1 MSHKV
6 KFFKQVEKG
15 IELASQ
21 YVDYPRDLIEQVLQ
35 NNSIIHLSF
44 PIKRDDGSIE
54 VIEAWRSQHSHHRTP
69 CKGGIRYA
77 EIADED
83 EVRALAALM
92 SYKCA
97 IVDVPFGGAKGAVK
111 INTKN
116 YSDREI
122 ERITRRMTFELHKH
136 NFIGPG
142 IDVPAPDY
150 GSSGRE
156 MAWIS
161 DTYRT
166 LSNDI
171 NGHGCVTGK
180 PVSQGGIRGRTE
192 ATGLGVAYGL
202 REFCKNELLMDKL
215 NLKTGIANKVIAVQG
230 FGNVGYHTAKYV
242 SEMRAKVIAVSE
254 YEGIVVNPEGLDIEA
269 LLAHRTEHKTMK
281 GFAGGSFSED
291 RNSVFTMECDIL
303 VPAALEAQITIDNWQ
318 DVKAKIIGEAANG
331 PVTFDASQKL
341 YEKGVA
347 VIPDTYLNA
356 GGVTVSYFEWVKN
369 LSHIRFGRIENQFNQ
384 RGFDN
389 LVNLISDFT
398 NKKMDTCLVE
408 KYSQEGDEVS
418 LVHSGLEDTMIRAF
432 EQVFAIWQKHD
443 FKFDMRTAAFIC
455 ALEKIALSYKENGI
469 FP

>member
-1 MSHKV
+1 MSEL
-6 KFFKQVEKG
+6 KFFEQVEKG
-15 IELASQ
+15 IDLAAKHL
-21 YVDYPRDLIEQVLQ
+21 DYSSDLIEQVIQ

-44 PIKRDDGSIE
+44 PIKKDDGTIE
-54 VIEAWRSQHSHHRTP
+54 VIEAWRSQHSRHRTP

-77 EIADED
+77 EIANED

-116 YSDREI
+116 YSDGEI
-122 ERITRRMTFELHKH
+122 ERITRRMTFELYKH

-166 LSNDI
+166 LANDI
-171 NGHGCVTGK
+171 NGLGCVTGK
-180 PVSQGGIRGRTE
+180 PVTQGGIRGRTE

-202 REFCKNELLMDKL
+202 REFCKREKLMTPLK
-215 NLKTGIANKVIAVQG
+215 LKTGIANKRITLQG
-230 FGNVGYHTAKYV
+230 FGNVGYHSAKYLR
-242 SEMRAKVIAVSE
+242 EMGAKIIAISE
-254 YEGIVVNPEGLDIEA
+254 YEGIITQPDGLDVDA
-269 LLAHRTEHKTMK
+269 LLEHRKKHKTME
-281 GFAGGSFSED
+281 GFTGGEFSKD
-291 RNSVFTMECDIL
+291 RDAIFAMDCDIF
-303 VPAALEAQITIDNWQ
+303 VPAALEAQITMKNWESI
-318 DVKAKIIGEAANG
+318 KAKIIGEAANG
-331 PVTFDASQKL
+331 PVTFDAGQKL
-341 YEKGVA
+341 FEKGVCI
-347 VIPDTYLNA
+347 VPDIFLNA

-369 LSHIRFGRIENQFNQ
+369 LSHIRFGRVENQFNQ
-384 RGFDN
+384 RGFEN
-389 LVNLISDFT
+389 LVNLISEF
-398 NKKMDTCLVE
+398 NGKKVDQKLID
-408 KYSQEGDEVS
+408 KYSQEGNEVS

-432 EQVFAIWQKHD
+432 DQVLAIWEKHN
-443 FKFDMRTAAFIC
+443 FKFDMRTAAFLC
-455 ALEKIALSYKENGI
+455 ALDKIALSYKENGI